1 MSKLLE
7 QFRKRGLV
15 ENISDEVLGE
25 ILDKE
30 KVTFY
35 TGYDPTSKS
44 LQIGNL
50 FAIITMRRLQLAGHK
65 PVLLVGG
72 ATGMIGDPSGKE
84 SERVLLSDEVVKA
97 NVEAQKKQL
106 QKFLDFSGPAGAE
119 MVNNYD
125 WFKGMCLLEFLRD
138 IGKRFRIS
146 DMLERD
152 SVRARLDSE
161 TGISF
166 TEFTYQMLQ
175 SYDFLHLSRAK
186 DVRLQIGGSDQ
197 WGNITAG
204 IDLVRK
210 VDAKQ
215 VFGLVIP
222 LVTDA
227 NGKKFGKSEG
237 NTIYLD
243 AEMTSP
249 YQMYQYLLNSD
260 DSSVVKYLKYFTFL
274 SDEEILH
281 YEKETK
287 ENPHKREAHRKLAET
302 VTEYVH
308 GKEGLAAALRATAIF
323 FGEAIEKVSAKELA
337 SIFADVPSI
346 SISHDKLTQGMDI
359 SELLSLTPLFKS
371 KGEARRSIE
380 QNGASLNNKAI
391 TAVDYKVTSKDLVT
405 ENSLVLRKG
414 KKNYCLVK
422 LT

>member
-7 QFRKRGLV
+7 QLRKRGLI
-15 ENISDEVLGE
+15 ENVSDEALGE

-84 SERVLLSDEVVKA
+84 SERILLSDDVVKA
-97 NVEAQKKQL
+97 NVEAQKKQI
-106 QKFLDFSGPAGAE
+106 QKFLDFTGPNAAE

-146 DMLERD
+146 DMLERE

-175 SYDFLHLSRAK
+175 SYDFLHLSRNK
-186 DVRLQIGGSDQ
+186 GVRLQIGGSDQ

-260 DSSVVKYLKYFTFL
+260 DSSVVTY
-274 SDEEILH
+274 
-281 YEKETK
+281 
-287 ENPHKREAHRKLAET
+287 
-302 VTEYVH
+302 
-308 GKEGLAAALRATAIF
+308 
-323 FGEAIEKVSAKELA
+323 
-337 SIFADVPSI
+337 
-346 SISHDKLTQGMDI
+346 
-359 SELLSLTPLFKS
+359 
-371 KGEARRSIE
+371 RRI
-380 QNGASLNNKAI
+380 I
-391 TAVDYKVTSKDLVT
+391 
-405 ENSLVLRKG
+405 
-414 KKNYCLVK
+414 
-422 LT
+422 